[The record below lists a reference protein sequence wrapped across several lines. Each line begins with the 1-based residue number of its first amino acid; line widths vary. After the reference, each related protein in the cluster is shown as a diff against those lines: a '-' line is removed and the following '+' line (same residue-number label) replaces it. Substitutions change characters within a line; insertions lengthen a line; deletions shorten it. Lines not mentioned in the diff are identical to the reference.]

1 MKLELLFLG
10 KTKDLFLADGIDE
23 YSKRLK
29 HYTNLSLTFLKSKKN
44 TGQNEEK
51 IKESEGEILLSN
63 TPPGA
68 FVVALDAGG
77 KQFSSEEMAI
87 LLSEWEGR
95 GLKQVNFII
104 GGPLGLSDRVKSEA
118 HLLLS
123 LSRMTFTHDMV
134 RMFLLEQL
142 YRAYTI
148 KAGEKYHK

>member
-87 LLSEWEGR
+87 LLSDWEGR